1 MTNKSYAGIYSCAH
15 RLNPGST
22 DKEHL
27 RLLIE
32 ISKIRSDK
40 VANALGDYFVLGES
54 RTEVCDKYNV
64 NQGYLSLKIKEL
76 QELSGKIYSTF
87 PYYR

>member
-1 MTNKSYAGIYSCAH
+1 MTNKSYVDIYSCAH
-15 RLNPGST
+15 RLNPGSI

-27 RLLIE
+27 RLLID

-40 VANALGDYFVLGES
+40 VANALADYFVLGGT
-54 RTEVCDKYNV
+54 RTDVCEKYNV
-64 NQGYLSLKIKEL
+64 NQGYLSLKIKEI
-76 QELSGKIYSTF
+76 QALSEKIYSTF